1 MTPRSGGQTYTRR
14 VLASIP
20 APPFNAIGPF
30 RLYGLLIALG
40 VIAAV
45 WLGQRRFAERG
56 GNPEDISNLALIA
69 VPAGLVGARIY
80 HVLTD
85 YRRLYCGP
93 PKCEQS
99 LWPDALR
106 IWNGGLGIPGAII
119 GGFLAGYIY
128 ARIKK
133 WDIPT
138 LMDVAAPCL
147 PLAQAIGR
155 WGNYF
160 NQELFGR
167 PTDLPWGLQV
177 DPAFRPRDD
186 AGVPLYGNAATFHP
200 TFLYE
205 SLWNVGVVVLLLFVD
220 RTRRL
225 RDGKLFPLYVGLY
238 FLGRMWVE
246 ELRVDEAA
254 RLGSL
259 RWNFV
264 LSIIMVVL
272 ATVWFFWGG
281 ALRPHGELRPLPSGP
296 ADPSDSAGSA
306 SGEDGVAEAGP
317 DLERPGAEVAATET
331 DAPDP

>member
-1 MTPRSGGQTYTRR
+1 

-40 VIAAV
+40 VLAAV
-45 WLGQRRFAERG
+45 WLGQRRFAARG
-56 GNPEDISNLALIA
+56 GDPEEISNLALIT
-69 VPAGLVGARIY
+69 VPAGLVGARLY
-80 HVLTD
+80 HVITD
-85 YRRLYCGP
+85 YQRLYCGP
-93 PKCEQS
+93 PKCEKS
-99 LWPDALR
+99 LWPDALQL
-106 IWNGGLGIPGAII
+106 WNGGLGIPGAII
-119 GGFLAGYIY
+119 GGFLAGYLY
-128 ARIKK
+128 ARAKK

-177 DPAFRPRDD
+177 DPPFRPLD
-186 AGVPLYGNAATFHP
+186 ASGAPKFGNAETFHP

-205 SLWNVGVVVLLLFVD
+205 SLWNIGVVVVLLAVD
-220 RTRRL
+220 RRRRL

-254 RLGSL
+254 QVGSL

-264 LSIIMVVL
+264 LSIVMVVL
-272 ATVWFFWGG
+272 ATIWFLWGG
-281 ALRPHGELRPLPSGP
+281 VLRPDGGLRPEPIGP
-296 ADPSDSAGSA
+296 RDAPGSEAGENS
-306 SGEDGVAEAGP
+306 VAEEGP
-317 DLERPGAEVAATET
+317 DLEGPGAEVASAEADTR
-331 DAPDP
+331 DP